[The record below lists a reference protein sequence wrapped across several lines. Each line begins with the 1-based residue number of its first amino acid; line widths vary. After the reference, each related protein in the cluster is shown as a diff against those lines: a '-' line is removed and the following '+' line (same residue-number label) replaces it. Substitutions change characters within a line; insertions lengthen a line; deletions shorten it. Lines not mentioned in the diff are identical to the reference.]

1 MGQFQ
6 IVVSGDRVVDPEKGK
21 LGPATIFIE
30 KGLFSKIDDRQLSPQ
45 ELQKFPNVSQVIDAA
60 GLIVGPGLI
69 DMHVHLREPGREDE
83 ETIITGAEAAAAGG
97 FTGVCCMPNTTPP
110 LDNHGIISFVIER
123 AKSAKVRVYPIGAVT
138 QGQKG
143 ETITEIGDLVEAGAV
158 AVSDDGYPVMNSG
171 VMRNAMEYA
180 RMFHIPVI
188 SHAEDLG
195 LVGSGVAHE
204 GYNSTRFGL
213 PGIPSI
219 AEEVM
224 VARDIMLSD
233 FTRCPLHLA
242 HLSTAGSI
250 CLARE
255 AKERK
260 IPVTCEVTPHHFTLT
275 DDLLESYDSNLRV
288 NPPIRAK
295 KDVEA
300 VKEGIRDGTVEV
312 IASDHAPHSQEEK
325 EVEFQAA
332 PCGMVG
338 LETTVG
344 LVITELVEKGII
356 DWIEFF
362 RKLAFSPAA
371 ILKLPGGRLETGRPA
386 DLTIIDPAER
396 WVVDPRKFKS
406 KSRNTPFVGRR
417 LRGKAKYT
425 IVAGKVVFEASS
437 S

>member
-21 LGPATIFIE
+21 LGPATIYVE
-30 KGLFSKIDDRQLSPQ
+30 NGLFSRIDDQQLSLQ
-45 ELQKFPNVSQVIDAA
+45 ELQKLPNASQIIDAA

-97 FTGVCCMPNTTPP
+97 FTAVCCMPNTTPP
-110 LDNHGIISFVIER
+110 LDNHGIINFVIER
-123 AKSAKVRVYPIGAVT
+123 AKSAKARVYPIGAVT

-143 ETITEIGDLVEAGAV
+143 EMITEIGDLVDAGAV

-224 VARDIMLSD
+224 VARDIMISD

-242 HLSTAGSI
+242 HLSTVGSI

-255 AKERK
+255 ARERK

-288 NPPIRAK
+288 NPPIRAR

-300 VKEGIRDGTVEV
+300 VKEGIKDGTVDV

-362 RKLAFSPAA
+362 RKLAFSPAT

-417 LRGKAKYT
+417 LRGKPKYT

>member
-21 LGPATIFIE
+21 LGPATIYIE
-30 KGLFSKIDDRQLSPQ
+30 NGLFSKIDDQQLSLQ
-45 ELQKFPNVSQVIDAA
+45 ELQKLPNVSQVIDAA

-97 FTGVCCMPNTTPP
+97 FTAVCCMPNTTPP
-110 LDNHGIISFVIER
+110 LDSHGIINFVIER

-143 ETITEIGDLVEAGAV
+143 EMITEIGDLVEAGAV

-233 FTRCPLHLA
+233 FTHCPLHLA
-242 HLSTAGSI
+242 HLSTVGSI

-255 AKERK
+255 ARERK

-275 DDLLESYDSNLRV
+275 DDLLETYDSNLRV

-295 KDVEA
+295 RDVEA
-300 VKEGIRDGTVEV
+300 VKEGIKDGTVDV

-344 LVITELVEKGII
+344 LVITELIEKGII

-362 RKLAFSPAA
+362 RKLSFSPAT
-371 ILKLPGGRLETGRPA
+371 ILKLQGGRLEPGRPA
-386 DLTIIDPAER
+386 DLTIIDPAKR

-417 LRGKAKYT
+417 LRGKPKYT